1 MKKHFLALGLCLC
14 MCLGLC
20 ACTLSDD
27 TPRSDTHT
35 GAPTQATEPVS
46 EEPAPE
52 AKEGY
57 AVGEQAELGGVT
69 VTLTQVEESMGSQFF
84 GPEDGKVYLLCH
96 FDIAN
101 GTDDDLAVSSMLSFD
116 AYIDDYAASV
126 SLGALAASSESQ
138 LDGSVAAGKKL
149 AGVVGYEVDK
159 DWSKLEITFKPSV
172 WSGKGLTFIA
182 EHP

>member
-1 MKKHFLALGLCLC
+1 MRKRILSFGLCLAL
-14 MCLGLC
+14 CLGLC
-20 ACTLSDD
+20 ACAGNGEMPQGG
-27 TPRSDTHT
+27 TPSS
-35 GAPTQATEPVS
+35 QEPVQTA
-46 EEPAPE
+46 EPTPE

-57 AVGEQAELGGVT
+57 AIGEQAEVKGVT
-69 VTLTQVEESMGSQFF
+69 VTLTQVEESTGSQFF
-84 GPEDGKVYLLCH
+84 EPEDGKVFLLCH

-101 GTDDDLAVSSMLSFD
+101 GTEEDLAVSSMLSFS
-116 AYIDDYAASV
+116 AYVDDYAASI

-182 EHP
+182 EHS